1 MPSGNINLQASLWRG
16 GQDGEFRS
24 YRVPLYESQTVLDVV
39 TWVQRNID
47 PSLSYRFACRVGMCG
62 SCAMTVNGRPRWTCR
77 THISTV
83 VENGA
88 VEIAPLENFP
98 VIKDL
103 AVDMQPFFEKWQTA
117 KGVFA
122 PSKTRRDK
130 MSALRPNSE
139 GRIAVDQAIGCINCG
154 VCYAACDT
162 VRWNEDYLGPA
173 QLNRAWTLVNDERD
187 AGNVARLQTVAQ
199 KGGCLA
205 CHSHQSCQEYCPIG
219 LNPTASIA
227 GLKRRSVG
235 AFLKGKISP

>member
-1 MPSGNINLQASLWRG
+1 MPNNQPLLNVSLWRG
-16 GQDGEFRS
+16 GEDGA
-24 YRVPLYESQTVLDVV
+24 YQPYQVPLYEDQTVLDVV
-39 TWVQRNID
+39 TWVQRHVD
-47 PSLSYRFACRVGMCG
+47 PTLSYRFACRVGMCG

-77 THISTV
+77 THIAAV
-83 VENGA
+83 AENGA
-88 VEIAPLENFP
+88 VEIAPLENLP

-103 AVDMQPFFEKWQTA
+103 AVDMRPFFEKWQAA

-130 MSALRPNSE
+130 IEPVSPASE
-139 GRIAVDQAIGCINCG
+139 ARIAVDQAIGCINCG

-173 QLNRAWTLVNDERD
+173 QLNRAWTLVNDVRD
-187 AGNVARLQTVAQ
+187 AKNVERLQAVAQ
-199 KGGCLA
+199 KGGCLS

-227 GLKRRSVG
+227 GLKRRAARAV
-235 AFLKGKISP
+235 LKGTISP